1 MMIALLTVMLVVS
14 TIAVAPPTPAPCSTP
29 EHHQFDFW
37 IGSWTVKDAQGQ
49 LLGSNSIDVIQD
61 GCAIQEHWKG
71 TDGSAGTSFSAY
83 YAPAKQWHQ
92 TWVDSQGGLLLMN
105 GGLVNSAMVL
115 QGTRVGKRYKSVIDR
130 TTWTPLADGR
140 VRQFWQAS
148 VDGGKT
154 WKTIFDGYY
163 ERVR

>member
-1 MMIALLTVMLVVS
+1 MIAIFWVTFVLSSV
-14 TIAVAPPTPAPCSTP
+14 AVAPPTPAPCSTA
-29 EHHQFDFW
+29 EHRQFDFW

-49 LLGSNSIDVIQD
+49 LLGSNTIDAIQE
-61 GCAIQEHWKG
+61 GCAIQEHWRG

-92 TWVDSQGGLLLMN
+92 TWVDSSGGLLLMN
-105 GGLVNSAMVL
+105 GGLVNGAMVL
-115 QGTRVGKRYKSVIDR
+115 QGTRVGKHYKSVIDK
-130 TTWTPLADGR
+130 TTWTPLSDGR

-163 ERVR
+163 QRAG

>member
-1 MMIALLTVMLVVS
+1 MMIALLTVILVAS
-14 TIAVAPPTPAPCSTP
+14 SIAVAPPTPAPCSTP

-49 LLGSNSIDVIQD
+49 LLGTNSIDAIQES
-61 GCAIQEHWKG
+61 CAIQEHWKG

-105 GGLVNSAMVL
+105 GGLVNGAMVL
-115 QGTRVGKRYKSVIDR
+115 QGTRVGMRYKSVIDK

-163 ERVR
+163 QRAN